1 VRVKRAPLI
10 RISARHGHAAS
21 SRPAFQVCLP
31 TPMAVT
37 YAYRR
42 ENDVIAVF
50 EAYEREM
57 MREVTAIC
65 AAIPHGDLCIQWDVC
80 HEMLIWDGQPLDM
93 FPKVGSSKEDIVGR
107 WKVREGA
114 SMLASKYVPSFGIA
128 TECGIARA
136 RVPDLVKSIIR
147 STPRLQRNRP
157 LPNRRGTRSIQTVS
171 LSASADIETALT
183 NVRLTP

>member
-1 VRVKRAPLI
+1 VKYNSGSLVVRVKRAPLI

-107 WKVREGA
+107 LKRLCEAVA
-114 SMLASKYVPSFGIA
+114 SDAELAIHLCYGDF
-128 TECGIARA
+128 RA
-136 RVPDLVKSIIR
+136 RHFLEPRDSGKMVELANALFACVP
-147 STPRLQRNRP
+147 
-157 LPNRRGTRSIQTVS
+157 
-171 LSASADIETALT
+171 
-183 NVRLTP
+183 